1 MSLRSASEPLWAA
14 LCASL
19 MLHQSL
25 VPSEL
30 VGGAASGV
38 GMGSWPKKVGKMVG
52 KLRFFHQGNG
62 KIENFE
68 AGEMERLPAN
78 CDLVNHKTANQ
89 KGQKKLPIV
98 VSQPNHSGFLE
109 SLHFCCAVSNRFSGA
124 TPNPCLKEL
133 EKSWLW
139 GILPMTHQAILRY
152 WRTWTTNNIPN
163 FGT

>member
-1 MSLRSASEPLWAA
+1 
-14 LCASL
+14 
-19 MLHQSL
+19 
-25 VPSEL
+25 
-30 VGGAASGV
+30 VGGALRLADVAPVFGAPRIGRRRRQWSGD
-38 GMGSWPKKVGKMVG
+38 GKLTQKSGENGGKMVG

-133 EKSWLW
+133 EKS
-139 GILPMTHQAILRY
+139 
-152 WRTWTTNNIPN
+152 
-163 FGT
+163 